1 MHISFSGM
9 RNTAAETLE
18 LRHPLLV
25 ERFELA
31 QDSGGA
37 GRFRGGPGVDIRYR
51 MLEDG
56 YFTSPI
62 ERTRTRPWGLRN
74 GKPARPNSL
83 QVLLPDGSA
92 RALAKTTACPVPED
106 SVIEILVGGGGGY
119 GAPSGRDPRAVLE
132 DIKDGF
138 VSLEAARRDYP
149 HAFPAAVTVD
159 AVARDRAKV

>member
-25 ERFELA
+25 ERFDLA

-74 GKPARPNSL
+74 GEPARPNSL
-83 QVLLPDGSA
+83 RVLLPDGWA
-92 RALAKTTACPVPED
+92 RALAKTTAFAVPEG
-106 SVIEILVGGGGGY
+106 SVIEFSVGGGGGY
-119 GAPSGRDPRAVLE
+119 GAPSERDPRAVLE
-132 DIKDGF
+132 DVEDGI
-138 VSLEAARRDYP
+138 VSVEAAQRDYP
-149 HAFPAAVTVD
+149 HAFPPGLKGAAVVRERVK
-159 AVARDRAKV
+159 A